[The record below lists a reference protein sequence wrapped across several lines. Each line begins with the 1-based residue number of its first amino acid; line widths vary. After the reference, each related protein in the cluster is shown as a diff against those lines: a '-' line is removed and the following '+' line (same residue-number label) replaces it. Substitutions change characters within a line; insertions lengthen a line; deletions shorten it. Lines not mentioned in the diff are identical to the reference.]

1 MKPKNIMRDI
11 QIELSW
17 KNALAEIFQKPYF
30 IQLIEHIKAE
40 KTLGKL
46 IYPSG
51 PNIFKAFSLTPFNK
65 VKVIILG
72 QDPYHNPGQ
81 AMGLSFSVPEG
92 VKPPPSLVNIFKELQ
107 KDIGLPIPTTGNLT
121 PWAMQGVLLLNAV
134 LTVRAHEP
142 ASHAKIGWTDFTND
156 IISLLSLKKSGLVF
170 ILWGNFAQEKIKLI
184 DSTKHKILKAA
195 HPSPF
200 SANNGFFGCKHFSA
214 TNEYL
219 VNTHQDPIDWSI

>member
-1 MKPKNIMRDI
+1 MKPKNNMRDI

-156 IISLLSLKKSGLVF
+156 IISLLS
-170 ILWGNFAQEKIKLI
+170 
-184 DSTKHKILKAA
+184 
-195 HPSPF
+195 
-200 SANNGFFGCKHFSA
+200 
-214 TNEYL
+214 
-219 VNTHQDPIDWSI
+219 

>member
-1 MKPKNIMRDI
+1 MRDI

-92 VKPPPSLVNIFKELQ
+92 VKAPPSLVNIFKELQ

-214 TNEYL
+214 TNQYL
-219 VNTHQDPIDWSI
+219 LLHQKQAINWMP